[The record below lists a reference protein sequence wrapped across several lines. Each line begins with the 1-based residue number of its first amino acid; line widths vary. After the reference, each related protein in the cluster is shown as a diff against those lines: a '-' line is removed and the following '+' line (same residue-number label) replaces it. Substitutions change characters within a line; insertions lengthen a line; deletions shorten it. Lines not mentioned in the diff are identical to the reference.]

1 MMLDQLPITKEEKD
15 EAERLAR
22 SNIFTD
28 DRSGWIATL
37 ANGIGAVANKSYTAG
52 LIVKPFIP
60 FTKVVGNVA
69 EYMLD
74 HVPFYGFMRA
84 NGMSISYAKKLVDSD
99 AQTAQMGERGSRAY
113 YEQMGRAW
121 LGTMSFLVTAMIFL
135 GRDDEDFVELSGGYL
150 QEGFK
155 KKGREN
161 VLPQYT
167 LRIGNVKIPYKNIPA
182 LAIPLA
188 IIGNVNDALKAKQD
202 EGDVLE
208 RFTVSLFL
216 EASQNTLFMFK
227 DMSFLDGAQRLAQI
241 VSDIASTDETKWKDI
256 GEGAIKSYLGF
267 ATRPL
272 PQNNNAIQQIW
283 KVFDPESYPQSDI
296 KGMLRYAAGVQH
308 FSKYTAVDQFGDA
321 VTSYPGETLL
331 PYTHWLKIKGQ
342 DERWKF
348 LAKNNAIPNKIY
360 NRVMQIETDK
370 GIEKRKLEQ
379 DELYEYSK
387 RAGNVFSDHVVKYMS
402 DKENVA
408 KREKEIDEREKANGE
423 IEKISGA
430 REDIEKLWADAKKQA
445 ETELFRWGSVK
456 EDMPKEWELIKKNE
470 AYLPYQKT
478 KTTDGYKW
486 TDSELYEYNN
496 RVTLEY
502 AKRAKD
508 YLQSDMPA
516 KDKGRDSDND
526 GIDNFQEYIQ
536 KRWKESQDAVERQ
549 MKSTVGKKAKG
560 K

>member
-1 MMLDQLPITKEEKD
+1 
-15 EAERLAR
+15 
-22 SNIFTD
+22 
-28 DRSGWIATL
+28 
-37 ANGIGAVANKSYTAG
+37 
-52 LIVKPFIP
+52 
-60 FTKVVGNVA
+60 
-69 EYMLD
+69 
-74 HVPFYGFMRA
+74 
-84 NGMSISYAKKLVDSD
+84 
-99 AQTAQMGERGSRAY
+99 
-113 YEQMGRAW
+113 
-121 LGTMSFLVTAMIFL
+121 
-135 GRDDEDFVELSGGYL
+135 
-150 QEGFK
+150 
-155 KKGREN
+155 
-161 VLPQYT
+161 
-167 LRIGNVKIPYKNIPA
+167 
-182 LAIPLA
+182 
-188 IIGNVNDALKAKQD
+188 
-202 EGDVLE
+202 
-208 RFTVSLFL
+208 
-216 EASQNTLFMFK
+216 MFK

-241 VSDIASTDETKWKDI
+241 VSDIASTDETKWKEI

-283 KVFDPESYPQSDI
+283 KMFDPESYPQSDI
-296 KGMLRYAAGVQH
+296 KGMLQYAAGLQH
-308 FSKYTAVDQFGDA
+308 FAKYTAVDQFGDA

-370 GIEKRKLEQ
+370 GIEKRKLEEN
-379 DELYEYSK
+379 ELYDYSK
-387 RAGNVFSDHVVKYMS
+387 RAGNIFSDQVVKYMS

-408 KREKEIDEREKANGE
+408 KREKEIGEREKANGE

-445 ETELFRWGSVK
+445 ETELFRWGLVK
-456 EDMPKEWELIKKNE
+456 EDMPKEWELIKKNQ

-478 KTTDGYKW
+478 KTTEGYKW

-502 AKRAKD
+502 AKRAKN

-549 MKSTVGKKAKG
+549 MKPIVGKTG
-560 K
+560 KDKK